1 MRLILRCAVITAA
14 ALCST
19 LAVADELTPVGTWT
33 TIDAAT
39 GKPTSVVQ
47 ITDNGGKLEGKVL
60 EVLQSDDGPH
70 PNCKNCTGDRKDKPI
85 EGMVIL
91 WDVVKDGASWSGGRI
106 LDPKTGKIYKVSL
119 TPADGGA
126 KLDVR
131 GYIGFSL
138 FGRTQSWQR
147 KSP

>member
-1 MRLILRCAVITAA
+1 MRLALCLALSAAA

-19 LAVADELTPVGTWT
+19 LVIADEPSPIGTWT
-33 TIDAAT
+33 TIDDAT
-39 GKPTSVVQ
+39 GKPKSTVEISDV
-47 ITDNGGKLEGKVL
+47 GGKLQGKVL

-70 PNCKNCTGDRKDKPI
+70 PLCKNCTGERKDQPI
-85 EGMVIL
+85 EGMVIM
-91 WDVVKDGASWSGGRI
+91 WDVVKDGSNWSGGRI

-119 TPADGGA
+119 TPAAGGA

-138 FGRTQSWQR
+138 LGRTQTWQR